1 MEVLGLVLEEVEILI
16 ILFIESV
23 VNGILGVEM
32 VWFFLVVG
40 IFVVKVIFVDNID
53 IYWVR

>member
-53 IYWVR
+53 IY